1 MLKFY
6 ITEEAVDEALFD
18 DGFNNLRAKIA
29 EYFKGRY
36 EVTNVSKDMFGET
49 SFQVIDTKDDESLR
63 FSSKGNGVACKGH
76 FTNVSL
82 SFAFDKIVDTVED
95 CLVGA

>member
-6 ITEEAVDEALFD
+6 ITEDIVDEGIFD
-18 DGFNNLRAKIA
+18 TGFNNLRAKIA

-36 EVTNVSKDMFGET
+36 EVTNVSKDMFGEE
-49 SFQVIDTKDDESLR
+49 SFQVIDEEHDESLR
-63 FSSKGNGVACKGH
+63 FSSKGTGVGCKGH
-76 FTNVSL
+76 FNNVSL